1 VRRIPLFLAV
11 SIIAAAGDRAG
22 AQSAVLL
29 KPLPAIQLE
38 GTQVV
43 PGLDGPRFS
52 LGFSQPTPIRDVLLL
67 LVRDTRL
74 SVVLDPSLNQR
85 FIGDLKNVTLRDALD
100 LIVEPLGLDYSVRGQ
115 VIRVFPRELETRLY
129 NIDHVITQRTSSR
142 SIGGAIGV
150 NSTDAPDVFADLA
163 EGVRTQL
170 SSEGRMSID
179 RTAALLQVIDR
190 PSRLARVEQY
200 IEMAMLRV
208 MRQVQIDAT
217 IVEIELGDDASSGI
231 DWKRVLGALP
241 QREPASPTPNGVT
254 LTIAASSVDALLTA
268 LRAQGTVTS
277 LSNPMMMTM
286 NNEPAVVRI
295 ADAAVPSAAVALSIT
310 PQISAEGVIHMSVSA
325 SVAGQSVVRE
335 ADSVFR
341 IRQGETVVIA
351 GLMHGRANGSEPG
364 RRRTDVVILLTPT
377 ILQARTA
384 G

>member
-1 VRRIPLFLAV
+1 M
-11 SIIAAAGDRAG
+11 
-22 AQSAVLL
+22 LL

-38 GTQVV
+38 GTQTV

-52 LGFSQPTPIRDVLLL
+52 LGFSRPTPIRDVLLL

-74 SVVLDPSLNQR
+74 SVVPDPALEQR
-85 FIGDLKNVTLRDALD
+85 FIGDLKNVTLREALD
-100 LIVEPLGLDYSVRGQ
+100 LILEPLGLDYSVRGQ

-129 NIDHVITQRTSSR
+129 NIDHVVTQRTSSR
-142 SIGGAIGV
+142 SIGGPIGV
-150 NSTDAPDVFADLA
+150 TSTDASDVFADLA
-163 EGVRTQL
+163 EGVRTLL

-179 RTAALLQVIDR
+179 RSAALLQVIDR
-190 PSRLARVEQY
+190 PNRLVRVEQY
-200 IEMAMLRV
+200 IEMTMLRV

-217 IVEIELGDDASSGI
+217 VVEIELGDDPSSGI

-241 QREPASPTPNGVT
+241 RREPAASTPNGAT

-268 LRAQGTVTS
+268 LRAQGKVTA
-277 LSNPMMMTM
+277 LSNLMLMTM

-295 ADAAVPSAAVALSIT
+295 ADLPPSSDAVALSVT

-325 SVAGQSVVRE
+325 SIAGQSVVRE

-351 GLMHGRANGSEPG
+351 GLMHGRTNGSENG
-364 RRRTDVVILLTPT
+364 QRRTDVVILLTPT